1 LFFYLNRRPFEHTL
15 LTSSKR
21 AFLGVRKVANNRRL
35 TVQARW
41 KSRLGGLL
49 LALSAVAACGWLAPA
64 RAAGPGPAVYTYKG
78 ADRQQRLVE
87 KARQEGVVAV
97 YSSLAPTEAAPLI
110 EAFEK
115 KYGIKVQMWRAVS
128 DAIVQRAITETRGK
142 RFVVDAIE
150 TNAPEMESL
159 AREQVLAE
167 FHSPYTADIPA
178 AALPKHGMWVPDRLN
193 FFVVAYNTNKVK
205 AADLPKT
212 YEGFLD
218 PKWKGR
224 IALEATD
231 AEWMGGVAKVWGE
244 ARAMDYFRKLGA
256 MKPDMRKG
264 HVLLAQLISSGEV
277 EVGLTAYQANAQ
289 SFKKRG
295 APVDWA
301 PVEPMLARPQGVGVA
316 RNAPHPHAALLFADF
331 MLSPEAQ
338 EMLAGMG
345 RTPISRTVKTETSG
359 LNYVVLDPAVVLDES
374 DKWQQLW
381 DKLFMAK

>member
-1 LFFYLNRRPFEHTL
+1 M
-15 LTSSKR
+15 
-21 AFLGVRKVANNRRL
+21 
-35 TVQARW
+35 
-41 KSRLGGLL
+41 GGL
-49 LALSAVAACGWLAPA
+49 S
-64 RAAGPGPAVYTYKG
+64 
-78 ADRQQRLVE
+78 
-87 KARQEGVVAV
+87 
-97 YSSLAPTEAAPLI
+97 
-110 EAFEK
+110 
-115 KYGIKVQMWRAVS
+115 
-128 DAIVQRAITETRGK
+128 
-142 RFVVDAIE
+142 
-150 TNAPEMESL
+150 
-159 AREQVLAE
+159 
-167 FHSPYTADIPA
+167 
-178 AALPKHGMWVPDRLN
+178 
-193 FFVVAYNTNKVK
+193 
-205 AADLPKT
+205 
-212 YEGFLD
+212 
-218 PKWKGR
+218 
-224 IALEATD
+224 
-231 AEWMGGVAKVWGE
+231 KVWGE

-301 PVEPMLARPQGVGVA
+301 AVEPMLARPQGVGVA

-338 EMLAGMG
+338 EMLALMG